1 MGEALSARQA
11 AARCGVSERT
21 LRRWIV
27 SGRLAAAQENG
38 AFRIKPEDLAP
49 FLPQGRSAVATAAA
63 IPLGAAELQHLQ
75 EADAAPLQQ
84 DAAAH
89 WTRLVEQ
96 LHRENL
102 ELAGR
107 LGFYQAENL
116 QLKSQVQAMQVRI
129 LELEASKEA
138 PAEAAPAEQNG
149 PGSGSQALSEM
160 CEQQPEAGRRSE
172 VSVPSAI
179 DGQEGSS
186 GGAFKRFWRW
196 LTQPI

>member
-63 IPLGAAELQHLQ
+63 IPLGAAELQHVQ

-129 LELEASKEA
+129 LELEAPK
-138 PAEAAPAEQNG
+138 EAAPE
-149 PGSGSQALSEM
+149 
-160 CEQQPEAGRRSE
+160 PEAGRRSE

-186 GGAFKRFWRW
+186 GGAFKQFWRW